1 MYHKGFNWT
10 FTPKSFS
17 SFEKHETWRDE
28 AETDNMPKVKGEMVH
43 LAILRKLEGFSTIIA
58 TKSPIATHWSVS
70 LTGRKSTMKVLCMT
84 TSSARSK
91 LLVVWIVVHLFVK
104 LILDA
109 LLIT

>member
-1 MYHKGFNWT
+1 M
-10 FTPKSFS
+10 
-17 SFEKHETWRDE
+17 R
-28 AETDNMPKVKGEMVH
+28 
-43 LAILRKLEGFSTIIA
+43 
-58 TKSPIATHWSVS
+58 
-70 LTGRKSTMKVLCMT
+70 VLCMT